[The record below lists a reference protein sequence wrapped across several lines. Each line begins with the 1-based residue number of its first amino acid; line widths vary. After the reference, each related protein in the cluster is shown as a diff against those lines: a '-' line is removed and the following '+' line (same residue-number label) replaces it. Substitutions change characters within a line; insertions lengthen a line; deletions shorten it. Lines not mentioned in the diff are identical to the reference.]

1 MITQEKI
8 VQLFDLYKANS
19 LSLDNQIDFEK
30 HKKKIYKTLAKDKNT
45 DIRVFIAEDLNTP
58 IEILTVLANDDAKR
72 VIRAV
77 AKNRSTPM
85 NILENL
91 TKHYDDSI
99 IEEAQKNIENRK
111 QDLPNNQ
118 KNIITPKEQIILK
131 LVDLYKTNSLKE
143 SNIIEFEKYKKEIF
157 EILAKD
163 KNVDVRVFVAEDLN
177 TPIEILTILANDD
190 AKRVIRVVAK
200 NRNTP
205 MNILEKLTKHYDDSV
220 AEEAQKNIENKKKE
234 SLNPQKNDIEEIPNN
249 IEENINS
256 LILENYK
263 QYLSKAIEHY
273 NYKDYD
279 EAINIL
285 NEGVKHY
292 NHPFLFA
299 YIAESYRKKN
309 DLKNCEYYYSK
320 IENELLTTEDKY
332 IGEPFD
338 NYASFLYEN
347 SQFEK
352 AEKIMQI
359 AIEISPQD
367 INFLI
372 NYANILIKLNKIDE
386 MISVLVNIYNLD
398 SEKEK
403 EHYLF
408 SKYRDDFYKKLSK
421 DARFGYI
428 NGIIIPL
435 NSYCDLINVAI
446 HLKIIYIDS
455 NGFILIMKD
464 INSNEEKDFIK
475 SDSLLKL
482 YLNNPKKYIEITKQ
496 IIKGISA
503 KIHFI
508 LEQYDDSN
516 LKIIE
521 NYLVNYKY
529 YPIIPP
535 SVLKYV
541 IETMEH
547 FSIDLYKISFLKDKV
562 EENKKNYQKYKINN
576 PKLFFFSMQ
585 DFYNKFFTP

>member
-177 TPIEILTILANDD
+177 TPIEILTVLANDD
-190 AKRVIRVVAK
+190 AKRVIRAVAK
-200 NRNTP
+200 NRSTP